1 LFGKEGYE
9 NINIKQRI
17 GQETSSSCQ
26 DRANNTSLEHLYRFL
41 ECPLSKH
48 EGKETV
54 EYLSK
59 SKCVT
64 VWKVN
69 AHEDWRDYF
78 HMLQKAYN
86 ILSKCGLK
94 IKVNHIF
101 TAFMEVN
108 DNNDV
113 RFFTRLSDPPEHQR
127 VFGDV
132 RNKNFVPQGGNRLEE
147 LRSLQIE
154 KVSYKGLPGYNKS

>member
-1 LFGKEGYE
+1 
-9 NINIKQRI
+9 
-17 GQETSSSCQ
+17 
-26 DRANNTSLEHLYRFL
+26 
-41 ECPLSKH
+41 
-48 EGKETV
+48 
-54 EYLSK
+54 
-59 SKCVT
+59 VT

-94 IKVNHIF
+94 MKVNHIF
-101 TAFMEVN
+101 TAFMEVT
-108 DNNDV
+108 DNNV
-113 RFFTRLSDPPEHQR
+113 RFFTRLSDLLEQQR

-132 RNKNFVPQGGNRLEE
+132 RNQDFVPKGGDRLGA

-154 KVSYKGLPGYNKS
+154 KVFYKGLPGYKQVLMHESTSHLFPIRIIPMTSTRNHQRKY

>member
-1 LFGKEGYE
+1 M
-9 NINIKQRI
+9 
-17 GQETSSSCQ
+17 
-26 DRANNTSLEHLYRFL
+26 
-41 ECPLSKH
+41 
-48 EGKETV
+48 
-54 EYLSK
+54 

-78 HMLQKAYN
+78 HMLQKVYN

-94 IKVNHIF
+94 MKVNHKF
-101 TAFMEVN
+101 TAFMEVT
-108 DNNDV
+108 DNNV
-113 RFFTRLSDPPEHQR
+113 RFFTRLSDLLEHQR

-132 RNKNFVPQGGNRLEE
+132 RNVPQGGDRLGA

-154 KVSYKGLPGYNKS
+154 KVFYKGLPGYKQVLMHEKYLPFLPHQYHSDDLYKKPSEEVLKSEKEDEDQRRKYKTMRRKDSKLHPYNHE